1 MEERIAQLEKRIQNL
16 EYGLKCPEDSCI
28 KLTIEQVRENRCP
41 PRMCRICDRDREKDS
56 DDVAVFRAI
65 NKELVPNPAQRTW
78 TQYDDYNLKTQRL
91 YWWKKSSK
99 GHYKIC
105 ENCHKF
111 DASLKEPSKIRGHG

>member
-16 EYGLKCPEDSCI
+16 EYGLKCPEGSCI
-28 KLTIEQVRENRCP
+28 KLTIEQVRENRCT
-41 PRMCRICDRDREKDS
+41 PRMCRICDRDRERECN
-56 DDVAVFRAI
+56 DVALVWPI
-65 NKELVPNPAQRTW
+65 NNERVPKQRNNW
-78 TQYDDYNLKTQRL
+78 TQYDDYNIKTQRL